1 MILTNEIFH
10 RLAEVLKRQAE
21 RGVRIFILLY
31 KEVELALGISS
42 ILTKAT
48 ISSLHPN
55 IKVSGQSTFSPMSYY
70 IAVLVSSILI
80 LNSSDFVHFMDFFLT
95 GSLNR
100 QLLRFNEMQRKG
112 S

>member
-1 MILTNEIFH
+1 MTLH

-55 IKVSGQSTFSPMSYY
+55 IKVIGRKTFSCSTYCIVPSFVYY
-70 IAVLVSSILI
+70 L
-80 LNSSDFVHFMDFFLT
+80 DFFFLPGT
-95 GSLNR
+95 LNR
-100 QLLRFNEMQRKG
+100 LILRFNDMQRKV